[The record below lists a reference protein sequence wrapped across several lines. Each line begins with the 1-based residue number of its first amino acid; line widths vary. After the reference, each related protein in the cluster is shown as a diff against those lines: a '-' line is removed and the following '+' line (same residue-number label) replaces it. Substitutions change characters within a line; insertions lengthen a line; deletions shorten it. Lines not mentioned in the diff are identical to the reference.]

1 MATTQNF
8 KHSAEPVQDKKF
20 NTNFWS
26 DPSTV
31 MSEMKEK
38 AEKQKFSTTGFRCGW
53 FPERLLNG
61 SPSIQCDGCQSAVS
75 SIITVAKLRGQGW
88 DDRIISIQ
96 PVRETVEEEENRLL
110 NRTMAPAWCLLY
122 ILFCLLIV
130 CLLFICLC
138 AIKLSQHVLQVA
150 LGKQR
155 GANCKL
161 WSLDE
166 VTAECVAAVS
176 RAVSGASMLR
186 SADLLWR

>member
-1 MATTQNF
+1 MFGLTHRLSRQKWRKRQRSKN
-8 KHSAEPVQDKKF
+8 SVQLDF
-20 NTNFWS
+20 GAADFQRDSLMEARPYN
-26 DPSTV
+26 V
-31 MSEMKEK
+31 MGVS
-38 AEKQKFSTTGFRCGW
+38 QLSV
-53 FPERLLNG
+53 LL
-61 SPSIQCDGCQSAVS
+61 SQWQSWGVNAGMTES
-75 SIITVAKLRGQGW
+75 S
-88 DDRIISIQ
+88 SIQ

-110 NRTMAPAWCLLY
+110 NRTMAPAWCLLF
-122 ILFCLLIV
+122 ILFSLLIV

-166 VTAECVAAVS
+166 VTAERVAAVS

-186 SADLLWR
+186 SADILCR